1 VTGSNQTAIEC
12 CEWNKPSL
20 LMESILKISPTVL
33 SKLFVVCLLIAST
46 VSETR
51 ADERINIDGTV
62 HMYEISEALLK
73 TFQEA
78 NPNLTV
84 VTASSGSGGGFKIFS
99 RGETDITRSARRI
112 KMTEK
117 KDLLA
122 AKIQYLELPI
132 ADSRQKDE
140 TLYLYINLESLQKKT
155 VRDFLK
161 FCQSKHGQEIIAAK
175 GSMLPK
181 EVLNQ
186 SRMLLQQNL
195 KPFERQ

>member
-1 VTGSNQTAIEC
+1 
-12 CEWNKPSL
+12 
-20 LMESILKISPTVL
+20 MESILKISPTVL

-122 AKIQYLELPI
+122 AKI
-132 ADSRQKDE
+132 
-140 TLYLYINLESLQKKT
+140 
-155 VRDFLK
+155 
-161 FCQSKHGQEIIAAK
+161 
-175 GSMLPK
+175 
-181 EVLNQ
+181 
-186 SRMLLQQNL
+186 
-195 KPFERQ
+195 